1 VKLLKKGMMKLSG
14 KNIFLPQNIPGDYEL
29 LFPNER
35 TNSRV
40 FIMSSWDLTG
50 LQWALKQRASFF
62 FFFLRISSTLSEK
75 TIQL

>member
-35 TNSRV
+35 TNQSV
-40 FIMSSWDLTG
+40 FKGIYYELLGPDRTPVGPEAESFL
-50 LQWALKQRASFF
+50 FF
-62 FFFLRISSTLSEK
+62 FFF
-75 TIQL
+75 